1 MKRMNVIRILF
12 SIVSAIV
19 LYISVLENWSKIN
32 RENLCPLS
40 LSLCPIYLELQAL
53 CIAYLSP
60 RTKEISKSRVGQNR
74 NETITFHVRD
84 VLTRSNFRPKSVNVF
99 MVRVPLE
106 SPVCLADAASLVL
119 FERDPITS
127 YKLYLPR
134 VTQILMFWWYRSA
147 SSFELYLVSFLLF
160 LFFFFA
166 FLRNLQHYERR
177 TRVVEITIS
186 KYLFQKCC
194 CALKTILETISH
206 SWSR

>member
-1 MKRMNVIRILF
+1 MKRMNVIRILV

-134 VTQILMFWWYRSA
+134 VTQILILWRGTVIPIH
-147 SSFELYLVSFLLF
+147 LLVWTISRFVSPISFLL
-160 LFFFFA
+160 LCVSSKSTA
-166 FLRNLQHYERR
+166 LREKNKSCWNYHF
-177 TRVVEITIS
+177 EIFIS
-186 KYLFQKCC
+186 KMLL
-194 CALKTILETISH
+194 CA
-206 SWSR
+206 

>member
-134 VTQILMFWWYRSA
+134 VTQILILWRGTVIPIR
-147 SSFELYLVSFLLF
+147 LLVWTISRFVSPISFLL
-160 LFFFFA
+160 LCVSSKSTA
-166 FLRNLQHYERR
+166 LREKNKSCWNYHF
-177 TRVVEITIS
+177 EIFIS
-186 KYLFQKCC
+186 KRLL
-194 CALKTILETISH
+194 CA
-206 SWSR
+206 